1 MEKYIIK
8 LSATHWLYETSPLAV
23 IRDASSALVF
33 SDFHDARTSLNEVR
47 YYYPESMIV
56 RLPK

>member
-8 LSATHWLYETSPLAV
+8 LSATHWLYGVNPLAV
-23 IRDASSALVF
+23 IRDENNAQVF